1 MTNWMKRIGGIAAFG
16 LIAAAAVWF
25 AWAQPV
31 PVDLATVG
39 KGPMEVTVDD
49 EAKTQVRH
57 VYTMSAPIAGKVLRI
72 SPPHHVG
79 DEVVKDETVVA
90 VMQPATPSFHDVRTH
105 EELLAALGAAEAAV
119 TFAEAEVKRLEAAL
133 AYSRTQLERAEK
145 LAKTGAI
152 SQGDLDKASFEVD
165 TNEAA
170 LASAKAQVEVRRN
183 EQAMIQARLGQP
195 AEDVTQP
202 DPACCIQL
210 RAPVGGRILKIVQES
225 EGMVQPGAPLV
236 EIGDPL
242 DLQVVADLLSTDAV
256 QISPGASVRIDGWGG
271 PTILGKVTRVD
282 PAGSLKVSALG
293 IEEQRVRTEIDFVD
307 PPEKWS
313 RLGHDYRVIVHV
325 TSWRNDNVLNVPV
338 AALFRKDDDWAVY
351 LAKDGRAR
359 TTVVKIGHRNSKV
372 AEVESGVSEG
382 ERVVIHPSDR
392 IADGVRVAERGPITA
407 RQGAQ
412 GYGLSSPSRRGSV
425 SRSLWPR

>member
-1 MTNWMKRIGGIAAFG
+1 MRANSMINWMKRIAGIAALG

-25 AWAQPV
+25 AWPQPI
-31 PVDLATVG
+31 PVDLATVA

-49 EAKTQVRH
+49 QAKTQVRH
-57 VYTMSAPIAGKVLRI
+57 VYTMSVPIAGKVLRI

-79 DEVVKDETVVA
+79 DAVIKDETVVA

-105 EELLAALGAAEAAV
+105 EELLAAFGAAEAAV
-119 TFAEAEVKRLEAAL
+119 TFAQAEVKRLEAAL
-133 AYSRTQLERAEK
+133 GYSRTELERAEK

-152 SQGDLDKASFEVD
+152 SQGALDKARFEVD

-170 LASAKAQVEVRRN
+170 LASAKAQVEVRGN
-183 EQAMIQARLGQP
+183 EQAVIQARLGQP
-195 AEDVTQP
+195 ADDAAQS

-210 RAPVGGRILKIVQES
+210 RAPVSGRILKIVQES

-256 QISPGASVRIDGWGG
+256 QIRAGAAVRIDDWGG
-271 PTILGKVTRVD
+271 PTLRGKVTRID
-282 PAGSLKVSALG
+282 PAGFVKVSALG
-293 IEEQRVRTEIDFVD
+293 IEEQRVHTEIDLVD

-313 RLGHDYRVIVHV
+313 QLGHDYRVIVHV
-325 TSWRNDNVLNVPV
+325 TSWRDDNVLTVPV
-338 AALFRKDDDWAVY
+338 AALFRKGDDWAVY

-359 TTVVKIGHRNSKV
+359 TTVVKIGHRDNKV
-372 AEVESGVSEG
+372 AEVESGLSEG
-382 ERVVIHPSDR
+382 DRVVLHPSDR
-392 IADGVRVAERGPITA
+392 VDDGVAVRERNTE
-407 RQGAQ
+407 
-412 GYGLSSPSRRGSV
+412 
-425 SRSLWPR
+425 

>member
-1 MTNWMKRIGGIAAFG
+1 MRTNWMKRIGGVAAFG

-25 AWAQPV
+25 AWPRPI
-31 PVDLATVG
+31 PVDLATVA
-39 KGPMEVTVDD
+39 KGSMEVTVDD

-57 VYTMSAPIAGKVLRI
+57 VYTVSAPIAGKVLRI

-79 DEVVKDETVVA
+79 DEVAKDQTVVA

-133 AYSRTQLERAEK
+133 GYSRTELDRAEK
-145 LAKTGAI
+145 LAKSGAM
-152 SQGDLDKASFEVD
+152 SQGDLDKARFEAD

-195 AEDVTQP
+195 ADNTAQS

-210 RAPVGGRILKIVQES
+210 RAPVSGRILKIVQES

-236 EIGDPL
+236 EIGDPH
-242 DLQVVADLLSTDAV
+242 DVQVVADLLSTYAV
-256 QISPGASVRIDGWGG
+256 QIRPGAAARIDGWGG
-271 PTILGKVTRVD
+271 AALQGKVTRVD
-282 PAGSLKVSALG
+282 PAGFLKVSALG
-293 IEEQRVRTEIDFVD
+293 IEEQRVHTEIDFVD

-313 RLGHDYRVIVHV
+313 QLGHEYRVIVHV
-325 TSWRNDNVLNVPV
+325 TSWRDDNVLAVPV
-338 AALFRKDDDWAVY
+338 AALFRKGDDWAVY

-359 TTVVKIGHRNSKV
+359 TTVVKIGHRNSRV
-372 AEVESGVSEG
+372 AEVESGLSEG
-382 ERVVIHPSDR
+382 DRVVLHPSDR
-392 IADGVRVAERGPITA
+392 VGEGVAVRDR
-407 RQGAQ
+407 
-412 GYGLSSPSRRGSV
+412 SV
-425 SRSLWPR
+425 Q

>member
-1 MTNWMKRIGGIAAFG
+1 
-16 LIAAAAVWF
+16 
-25 AWAQPV
+25 
-31 PVDLATVG
+31 
-39 KGPMEVTVDD
+39 MEVTVDD
-49 EAKTQVRH
+49 EAKTEVRH

-79 DEVVKDETVVA
+79 DQVAKDETVVA

-133 AYSRTQLERAEK
+133 AYSRTELERAEK

-152 SQGDLDKASFEVD
+152 SQGDLDKARFEVD

-170 LASAKAQVEVRRN
+170 LSSAKAQVEVRRN
-183 EQAMIQARLGQP
+183 EQAMIQARHGQP
-195 AEDVTQP
+195 ADDVTQS

-210 RAPVGGRILKIVQES
+210 RAPVSGSILKIVQES

-256 QISPGASVRIDGWGG
+256 QIRPGAPVRIDGWGG
-271 PTILGKVTRVD
+271 PTLQGKVTRVD
-282 PAGSLKVSALG
+282 PAGFLKVSALG
-293 IEEQRVRTEIDFVD
+293 IEEQRVHTEIDLVD
-307 PPEKWS
+307 PPETWS
-313 RLGHDYRVIVHV
+313 QLGHDYRVIVHV
-325 TSWRNDNVLNVPV
+325 TSWRDDNALNVPV
-338 AALFRKDDDWAVY
+338 AALFRKGDDWAVY

-359 TTVVKIGHRNSKV
+359 TTVVKIGHRNSRV
-372 AEVESGVSEG
+372 AEVESGLSEG
-382 ERVVIHPSDR
+382 DRVVLHPSDR
-392 IADGVRVAERGPITA
+392 VGDGVAVRERNAE
-407 RQGAQ
+407 
-412 GYGLSSPSRRGSV
+412 
-425 SRSLWPR
+425 

>member
-1 MTNWMKRIGGIAAFG
+1 MRGKSMTNWMKRIGGIAAFG
-16 LIAAAAVWF
+16 LIAAVAVWF
-25 AWAQPV
+25 AWPQPI
-31 PVDLATVG
+31 PVDLATVA

-57 VYTMSAPIAGKVLRI
+57 LYTVSAAIAGKVLRI
-72 SPPHHVG
+72 SPPRHVG
-79 DEVVKDETVVA
+79 DQVTKDQTVVA
-90 VMQPATPSFHDVRTH
+90 VMQPTTPSFHDVRTH

-133 AYSRTQLERAEK
+133 AYSRTELDRAEK

-152 SQGDLDKASFEVD
+152 SQGALDKSRFEGD

-183 EQAMIQARLGQP
+183 EKAMIQARLGQP
-195 AEDVTQP
+195 VDDVAQS

-210 RAPVGGRILKIVQES
+210 RSPVSGRILKIVQES

-256 QISPGASVRIDGWGG
+256 QIKPGAAVRIDGWGG
-271 PTILGKVTRVD
+271 TALQGKVTRVD
-282 PAGSLKVSALG
+282 PAGFLKISALG
-293 IEEQRVRTEIDFVD
+293 IEEQRVHTEIDFVD

-313 RLGHDYRVIVHV
+313 QLGHDYRVIVHV
-325 TSWRNDNVLNVPV
+325 TSWRDDNVLTVPV
-338 AALFRKDDDWAVY
+338 AALFRTGDDWAVY
-351 LAKDGRAR
+351 LAKAGRAR
-359 TTVVKIGHRNSKV
+359 TTVVKIGHRDNKM
-372 AEVESGVSEG
+372 AEVESGLSEG
-382 ERVVIHPSDR
+382 DRVVLHPSDR
-392 IADGVRVAERGPITA
+392 VSDGIAVRERNAE
-407 RQGAQ
+407 
-412 GYGLSSPSRRGSV
+412 
-425 SRSLWPR
+425 